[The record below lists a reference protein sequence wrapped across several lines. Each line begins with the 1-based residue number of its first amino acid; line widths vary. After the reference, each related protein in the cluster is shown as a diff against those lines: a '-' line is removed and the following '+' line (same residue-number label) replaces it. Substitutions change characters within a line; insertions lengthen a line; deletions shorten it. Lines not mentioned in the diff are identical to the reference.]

1 MLFVQ
6 LASILRVALYMQF
19 RSTFELRT
27 ADAMQSDDGL
37 ALDAGSVDG
46 RLPDHQMPAHEA
58 DPYRRPLLTLT

>member
-1 MLFVQ
+1 M
-6 LASILRVALYMQF
+6 ALYTQF
-19 RSTFELRT
+19 KSTFELRT